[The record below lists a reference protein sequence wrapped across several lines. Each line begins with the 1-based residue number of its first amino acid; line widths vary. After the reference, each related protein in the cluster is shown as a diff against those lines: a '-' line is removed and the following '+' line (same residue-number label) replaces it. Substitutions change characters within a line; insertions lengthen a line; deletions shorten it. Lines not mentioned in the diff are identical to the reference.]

1 MVQLSHG
8 LQSLARYPKYL
19 LRLVRSRYVRS
30 SGWYAFKP
38 STAYGPLEPLYVRIW
53 NRHFVV
59 TTPSLK
65 EQDLSQ
71 PHFPG
76 RDPVWYIGDNDVRI
90 ALENEDDFRTT
101 FDVYAGRHYD
111 RLNQNATPGSVIW
124 DIGANL
130 GVASLL
136 FAQNPNVSHVYAYEP
151 LPHTFTLTMRSI
163 AANPGLSRKIT
174 LANLGI
180 GKDDRELQVR
190 YTLKAKSA
198 IGLTT
203 IPSRLKS
210 LNNIQPADMMD
221 VTIRLADA
229 ADVLRTIRARHPS
242 APILLKLDA
251 EGAEYEIID
260 RLIATGVIH
269 EINAAAIEWHDLPG
283 EEYLTS
289 RLLAS
294 GFQSEAKAL
303 EPDKSIGMIDAW
315 R

>member
-1 MVQLSHG
+1 MAHLSQRLKLMAG
-8 LQSLARYPKYL
+8 YPKYL
-19 LRLVRSRYVRS
+19 VRLVRTKYFRG

-38 STAYGPLEPLYVRIW
+38 SAAYGPPEPLHLRMW

-59 TTPSLK
+59 TAPSSK
-65 EQDLSQ
+65 KQDLDQ

-76 RDPVWYIGDNDVRI
+76 REPRWYIADNDIRI

-111 RLNQNATPGSVIW
+111 RLNEYATPGSVIW

-130 GVASLL
+130 GVASLI
-136 FAQNPNVSHVYAYEP
+136 FAQNPNVNHVYAYEP
-151 LPHTFTLTMRSI
+151 LPHTFTLTMRSV
-163 AANPGLSRKIT
+163 AANPDLSRKIS
-174 LANLGI
+174 LENLGI

-190 YTLKAKSA
+190 YTVKAKSA
-198 IGLTT
+198 IGLAT
-203 IPSRLKS
+203 IPSRLKKI
-210 LNNIQPADMMD
+210 NNIQPADMTD

-229 ADVLRTIRARHPS
+229 ADVLRAIRARHPKAS
-242 APILLKLDA
+242 ILLKLDA

-260 RLIATGVIH
+260 RLIEASVIQ
-269 EINAAAIEWHDLPG
+269 EINAAAIEWHDSPG

-294 GFQSEAKAL
+294 GFQSYAKAL
-303 EPDKSIGMIDAW
+303 EPDGSIGMIDAW

>member
-1 MVQLSHG
+1 MAHLSQRFKAFA
-8 LQSLARYPKYL
+8 LYPKYVV
-19 LRLVRSRYVRS
+19 RLVRTRCFRS

-38 STAYGPLEPLYVRIW
+38 RSAYSPPEPLLLRIW

-59 TTPSLK
+59 TAPSAK
-65 EQDLSQ
+65 KQDLVQ

-76 RDPVWYIGDNDVRI
+76 REPRWYIADNDIRI

-111 RLNQNATPGSVIW
+111 RLNEYATPGSVIW

-130 GVASLL
+130 GVASLM

-151 LPHTFTLTMRSI
+151 LPHTFTLTTRSV
-163 AANPGLSRKIT
+163 AANPKLSRKIS
-174 LANLGI
+174 LENLGI

-190 YTLKAKSA
+190 YTAKAKSA
-198 IGLTT
+198 IGLAT
-203 IPSRLKS
+203 IPSRLKNI
-210 LNNIQPADMMD
+210 NNIQAEDMVD

-229 ADVLRTIRARHPS
+229 AEVLRAIRARHPKV
-242 APILLKLDA
+242 PILLKLDA

-260 RLIATGVIH
+260 RLMETGALKEIKAT
-269 EINAAAIEWHDLPG
+269 AIEWHDSPG
-283 EEYLTS
+283 EKYLTS

-294 GFQSEAKAL
+294 GFQSQAKAL
-303 EPDKSIGMIDAW
+303 ESDGSIGMIDAW